1 MVLENL
7 YLRKAVAKAGY
18 VIIVKSCQ
26 KDNQKSKV
34 EYISPNASMLGMNIE
49 MINKGLKLVEDYIFP
64 EDREKVEKTVMNALK
79 SKVDSYVHEYRMVG
93 DDGTLYNV
101 SNEIVIEDEN
111 EDTFRI
117 EMYISLTK
125 GKGNRVVEPRKTYDG
140 STGTYEHILE
150 NDWFPI
156 MMKSFSE
163 FSGLYSAFVDM
174 DGKVVFEPIG
184 PATNLGDFYD
194 LFEKPAY
201 KEYYKFIVNTALDN
215 EEPVI
220 IDREEG
226 GIGKICAA
234 PIIVN
239 GEARGLWI
247 LGSYTQ
253 EETDKLKSICEYHR
267 TISAIM
273 SDYLHKNEVAAIE
286 AAKSRGAGVKL
297 REELAKQSII
307 NDALSK
313 INSKLI
319 DSVEQI
325 VGELLRDVGINMNV
339 DKMMLYTIAKNSKA
353 DLVLKNYWDVSGCVP
368 SEEIVKMIP
377 GNKYIF
383 AHEFEKNDGRYVVD
397 NSNMTAEDKLTV
409 MRYGFKAAMAHAIY
423 MNDEP
428 YGMLV
433 FAECKSYRVWTAEEL
448 RFAKSITLVIQS
460 ILENAYG
467 DDNIRNVNNHLIETY
482 NNFDVGIFV
491 RDAYTGEVLFSNKK
505 MDDMLGYD
513 FKYGDSCELITD
525 LRDRYDNISGMRK
538 SFITKNKVTKWRSY
552 IQKLDAIMDITEISM
567 EWLSGQ
573 PASLIILR
581 EAGDS

>member
-7 YLRKAVAKAGY
+7 YLRKAIAKAGY
-18 VIIVKSCQ
+18 VVIVKTCQ
-26 KDNQKSKV
+26 KNDKTSKV
-34 EYISPNASMLGMNIE
+34 DYISPNASMLGMNIE

-64 EDREKVEKTVMNALK
+64 EDREQVARTVMNALR
-79 SKVDSYVHEYRMVG
+79 SNVESYVHEYRMVG

-101 SNEIVIEDEN
+101 SNEIVIVDEN
-111 EDTFRI
+111 EETFKV
-117 EMYISLTK
+117 EMYISLAK
-125 GKGNRVVEPRKTYDG
+125 GKSNHAVEPRKSYDG
-140 STGTYEHILE
+140 TTASYEHILE
-150 NDWFPI
+150 NDWFPM

-163 FSGLYSAFVDM
+163 FSMLYSAFVDM

-194 LFEKPAY
+194 LFEKPEY
-201 KEYYKFIVNTALDN
+201 KEYYKFIVSTALDSD
-215 EEPVI
+215 EPVI

-234 PIIVN
+234 PIVVN
-239 GEARGLWI
+239 GETRGLWI
-247 LGSYTQ
+247 LGSYTE
-253 EETDKLKSICEYHR
+253 EETNRLKEICEYHR
-267 TISAIM
+267 TIAAIM
-273 SDYLHKNEVAAIE
+273 SDYLYKNELASVE
-286 AAKSRGAGVKL
+286 AAKSKGAGIKL

-313 INSKLI
+313 VNSRLI
-319 DSVEQI
+319 DSVEQV
-325 VGELLRDVGINMNV
+325 VGELLRDVGINMDV
-339 DKMMLYTIAKNSKA
+339 EKMMLYTIAKTPKA
-353 DLVLKNYWDVSGCVP
+353 DLVLKNYWDVGGNVP
-368 SEEIVKMIP
+368 GEEILRLLP
-377 GNKYIF
+377 QNKYIF
-383 AHEFEKNDGRYVVD
+383 AHQFEKNDGRYIVD
-397 NSNMTAEDKLTV
+397 SNNMTAEGKLNI
-409 MRYGFKAAMAHAIY
+409 MRYGFKAAMAQAVY
-423 MNDEP
+423 MNDEL

-433 FAECKSYRVWTAEEL
+433 FAECKSDRAWTVEEL
-448 RFAKSITLVIQS
+448 RFAKSITLVIQN

-552 IQKLDAIMDITEISM
+552 IQKLDAIMDITEINM